1 MSVLEDSRD
10 ILSSLLTN
18 KTLYNDELKSYLQL
32 HVRST
37 DELKTINR
45 IYNAFFSSYYLFEEV
60 TKEYFSKCTKLLV
73 ATIGVTL
80 VAGRVLKQNSEEVL
94 TFLENTCDKNKEVVS
109 DDFKIEFENYKKGLD
124 IKLKNIEIGSKEHLS
139 ILFNLPLW
147 FVSMVINQNG
157 KEKAKEIFKTFIN
170 NKNPHYY
177 LLNSLKNIDELD
189 KDEFSKF
196 KSDDKLIYKTSS
208 KDSPLFKDSTFSR
221 TNPNYEDI
229 FKKLPKFNNKYV
241 SLYEGETNSFYFRFL
256 NEYLYKNNVINLA
269 FKNINENKDVIKEV
283 SLREMKDI
291 FVFESTVGELIA
303 HLAFKQDLIFY
314 LPLSTNM
321 TLFYNIPEYR
331 VIFDVDRLDKI
342 ILEDENG
349 IKEIAHYVE
358 NNGYLVY
365 LVNTCDKKE
374 SSLVISSFIKEN
386 NEFKLI
392 EEKEFLP
399 SDSNKSFVYFA
410 ILKRSI
416 HA

>member
-60 TKEYFSKCTKLLV
+60 TKEYFSKCTNLLV

-147 FVSMVINQNG
+147 FVSMVINQ
-157 KEKAKEIFKTFIN
+157 
-170 NKNPHYY
+170 KNPHYY

-229 FKKLPKFNNKYV
+229 FKKLTKFNNKYV

-303 HLAFKQDLIFY
+303 
-314 LPLSTNM
+314 
-321 TLFYNIPEYR
+321 
-331 VIFDVDRLDKI
+331 
-342 ILEDENG
+342 
-349 IKEIAHYVE
+349 
-358 NNGYLVY
+358 
-365 LVNTCDKKE
+365 
-374 SSLVISSFIKEN
+374 
-386 NEFKLI
+386 
-392 EEKEFLP
+392 
-399 SDSNKSFVYFA
+399 
-410 ILKRSI
+410 
-416 HA
+416 